1 VDKLKRRTFAFGVY
15 LLTGVMLA
23 ACGGGGGGGS
33 SGESRASSVQ
43 GGGDQELSS
52 GGGEAEPGDD
62 ATSTIGGDAEPG
74 DDSSNIIGGGA
85 EPVDDEPDTSGDVAE
100 TGDGEPD
107 TSGDVADSGGEEP
120 DTSGDVADSGDEE
133 PDTGGDPAE
142 SGDDEP
148 DTSGDVADS
157 GEDEPEDRDAGDSE
171 NSAPSISGTPATSIV
186 QNSAYQF
193 VPTASDPDGDPLT
206 FSITY
211 EHEPGWTSFDPVT
224 GSLTGT
230 PTAAD
235 VGTTDGIVISVTDG
249 TSTASLP
256 PFGITV
262 DAIGPVSITLSWSIP
277 TTNEDGTPLTDLAG
291 FKIYYRTST
300 GTYSDPTIVDNPGV
314 SSFVI
319 ENLSVASTYVFA
331 AKAFDTSGNDSDF
344 SNEAIKTFEAP

>member
-100 TGDGEPD
+100 AGDG
-107 TSGDVADSGGEEP
+107 EP

-133 PDTGGDPAE
+133 PDP
-142 SGDDEP
+142 
-148 DTSGDVADS
+148 
-157 GEDEPEDRDAGDSE
+157 DAGDSE

>member
-1 VDKLKRRTFAFGVY
+1 
-15 LLTGVMLA
+15 MLA

-100 TGDGEPD
+100 AGDG
-107 TSGDVADSGGEEP
+107 EP

-133 PDTGGDPAE
+133 PDP
-142 SGDDEP
+142 
-148 DTSGDVADS
+148 
-157 GEDEPEDRDAGDSE
+157 DAGDSE

-193 VPTASDPDGDPLT
+193 VPSASDPDGDPLT
-206 FSITY
+206 FSIIY
-211 EHEPGWTSFDPVT
+211 EHEHEPGWTSFDPVT

>member
-1 VDKLKRRTFAFGVY
+1 MDKLKRRTFPFGVY

-23 ACGGGGGGGS
+23 ACGGGGGGGDS

-43 GGGDQELSS
+43 GTGDKELSS
-52 GGGEAEPGDD
+52 GGGEAQPGDD
-62 ATSTIGGDAEPG
+62 PPNVIGGDAEPG

-100 TGDGEPD
+100 SGDDEPD
-107 TSGDVADSGGEEP
+107 KSGDV
-120 DTSGDVADSGDEE
+120 
-133 PDTGGDPAE
+133 AE

-148 DTSGDVADS
+148 DPDAD
-157 GEDEPEDRDAGDSE
+157 DSE

-193 VPTASDPDGDPLT
+193 VPLASDPDGDPLT
-206 FSITY
+206 FSIIY
-211 EHEPGWTSFDPVT
+211 EHEPKPGWTSFDPVT
-224 GSLTGT
+224 GILTGT

-262 DAIGPVSITLSWSIP
+262 DAIGPVSVTLSWTIP

-291 FKIYYRTST
+291 FKIYYRTIT

-319 ENLSVASTYVFA
+319 ENLSAESAYFFA

-344 SNEAIKTFEAP
+344 SNEVEAP

>member
-1 VDKLKRRTFAFGVY
+1 MDKLKRRTFPFGVY

-23 ACGGGGGGGS
+23 ACGGGGGGGDS

-43 GGGDQELSS
+43 GGGDKELSS
-52 GGGEAEPGDD
+52 GGGEAQPGDD
-62 ATSTIGGDAEPG
+62 PPNVIGGDAEPG

-100 TGDGEPD
+100 
-107 TSGDVADSGGEEP
+107 
-120 DTSGDVADSGDEE
+120 
-133 PDTGGDPAE
+133 

-148 DTSGDVADS
+148 DPDAD
-157 GEDEPEDRDAGDSE
+157 DSE

-193 VPTASDPDGDPLT
+193 VPSASDPDGDPLT
-206 FSITY
+206 FDIVTK
-211 EHEPGWTSFDPVT
+211 PGWTSFDPVT
-224 GSLTGT
+224 GILTGT

-262 DAIGPVSITLSWSIP
+262 DAIGPVSVTLSWTIP

-291 FKIYYRTST
+291 FKIYYRTIT

-319 ENLSVASTYVFA
+319 ENLSAESAYFFA

-344 SNEAIKTFEAP
+344 SNEVEAP

>member
-52 GGGEAEPGDD
+52 GGGEAQPGDD

-100 TGDGEPD
+100 AGDG
-107 TSGDVADSGGEEP
+107 EP

-133 PDTGGDPAE
+133 PDP
-142 SGDDEP
+142 
-148 DTSGDVADS
+148 
-157 GEDEPEDRDAGDSE
+157 DAGDSE

-314 SSFVI
+314 SSFVM
-319 ENLSVASTYVFA
+319 ENLPVASSYVFA
-331 AKAFDTSGNDSDF
+331 AKAFNTSGNDSDF
-344 SNEAIKTFEAP
+344 SNEVIKAFEVP